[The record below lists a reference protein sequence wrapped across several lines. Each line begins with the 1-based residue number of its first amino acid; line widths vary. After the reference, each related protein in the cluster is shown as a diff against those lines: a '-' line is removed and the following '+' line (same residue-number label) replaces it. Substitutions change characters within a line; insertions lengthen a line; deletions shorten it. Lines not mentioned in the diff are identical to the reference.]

1 MTAIEQAEEL
11 RQKAIS
17 LLIAERDQIEERL
30 IQLGYGQEKAPLGK
44 KRGRK
49 PKNATTPPA
58 EPLFRPDNS
67 PAVAL

>member
-1 MTAIEQAEEL
+1 MNALEQAEEL
-11 RQKAIS
+11 RQRAIA
-17 LLIAERDQIEERL
+17 LLVGERDQIEERL
-30 IQLGYGQEKAPLGK
+30 IQLGYGQEKAALGK

-49 PKNATTPPA
+49 PKFTTQPA